1 MERLLRYFYLLDLA
15 SLPLALRGDRLYRQ
29 MPQLPATPVTRNLPA
44 LSIIIP
50 ARNEV
55 HNLRRTMPNLT
66 ALQYPGDCEII
77 LVDDNSSDGTA
88 EFAQSFGVDI
98 LHLQDL
104 PVDWLGKPHACHHGA
119 QLASGEWL
127 LFTDADVM
135 HYPHG
140 PANAVLYCLE
150 KGLDGISLFL
160 GHPCASWIERVTL
173 MVAYAGLFA
182 SLRNL
187 DGFLNGQYILMK
199 RSVYRASNGFSAV
212 RKEKL
217 EDLALGTH
225 LYRNGYHLE
234 LLRGTDVAS
243 VQMYSQG
250 KELWHGMSRLGTGTM
265 RWLGWRAIIPAIF
278 TTTVISPLIYSFI
291 QRKTYQP
298 RRWSQFTWGLT
309 SVGLIP
315 WARRAGSGWF
325 ALLGPIGAVP
335 LLGAA
340 LWGLLQQVLRR
351 GVTWKD
357 RKV

>member
-1 MERLLRYFYLLDLA
+1 
-15 SLPLALRGDRLYRQ
+15 
-29 MPQLPATPVTRNLPA
+29 
-44 LSIIIP
+44 
-50 ARNEV
+50 
-55 HNLRRTMPNLT
+55 MPNLT